1 MTDTYDKPFYTWP
14 TDPKPPIVYFPIRTT
29 PIGPIEDM
37 KNMHRIYSESIVPPD
52 SSFFIKPKSLP
63 ITGWEIQVALSGFS
77 DKDIEVYN
85 QNNILHIKGD
95 NTHRHKDVS
104 NKFINSFHYQIHCVE
119 ALYLSNSKVEFINGL
134 LRIKIPI
141 QEKADQTSDTF
152 SITTRDPN

>member
-14 TDPKPPIVYFPIRTT
+14 TDPKPPIVYFPIRT
-29 PIGPIEDM
+29 PIGSCI
-37 KNMHRIYSESIVPPD
+37 SI
-52 SSFFIKPKSLP
+52 I
-63 ITGWEIQVALSGFS
+63 GWEIQIALSGFS

-119 ALYLSNSKVEFINGL
+119 TLYLSNSKVEFTNGL

-141 QEKADQTSDTF
+141 QEKANQISLLF
-152 SITTRDPN
+152 GS